1 MSLALRLGK
10 TITELREQMSSAE
23 FNLWIAY
30 DAESPIADDRG
41 DLHAAMVA
49 AAAFQSQG
57 AKVKVSDMMPN
68 WTGEPGGEQQDDEG
82 SADPFQAALLRMAK

>member
-10 TITELREQMSSAE
+10 TLAELREQMSSAE
-23 FNLWIAY
+23 LNLWIAL
-30 DAESPIADDRG
+30 DAESPIADDRA
-41 DLHAAMVA
+41 DLHAAMIA

-68 WTGEPGGEQQDDEG
+68 WSGEPAMVKEEEGGG
-82 SADPFQAALLRMAK
+82 DPFQAALMRMAK